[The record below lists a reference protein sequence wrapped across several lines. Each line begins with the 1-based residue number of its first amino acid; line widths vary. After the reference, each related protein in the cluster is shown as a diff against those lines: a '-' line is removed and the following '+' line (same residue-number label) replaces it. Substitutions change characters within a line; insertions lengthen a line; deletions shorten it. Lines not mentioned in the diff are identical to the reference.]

1 VSAPPIAPA
10 LLAVLGLAGCGDAG
24 TGAGAG
30 GGAGPRRTAIVQR
43 GVVASRVLMT
53 GELRAASSIDLTVP
67 RTDAWE
73 LSIRWMAEDGA
84 QVAAGERV
92 LEFDNSAFTSQLAQ
106 RKLAVLQAA
115 MDLQSGQDVATLA
128 TADREAAAAERRIAV
143 EKARVLAS
151 VPADLLP
158 GRTAQ
163 ERQLDLTRALAALAT
178 AETELTAHKK
188 ASALDLRVKQIALT
202 KARAAIDDATRSMT
216 ELVLTAPRA
225 GVVAVAEHPW
235 EGRRLHVGDSVQPGW
250 PVLILPDTSQGL
262 EVRAELSDVDD
273 GKVAVG
279 QDAGCVLDA
288 YPEVTMPCRIVAV
301 TPVARAEG
309 RETLRK
315 AFDVTL
321 TLGAAGAPAL
331 AASAGAGA
339 GSGSGVGSGSGS
351 GAGSGVGSGSGSG
364 AGSGAG
370 SAATASPIPG
380 ADGVQARP
388 GMSVKVVVNRAP
400 VEALIVPRG
409 AVVVQAPGP
418 APVAPASAGAEVAPA
433 APPGTT
439 SAVGVPGRVRLA
451 RGGVR
456 EVVVGPCDAQ
466 GCAVEGGLGAGD
478 VVLIG
483 GGS

>member
-1 VSAPPIAPA
+1 MSAPPIAPA

-321 TLGAAGAPAL
+321 TLG
-331 AASAGAGA
+331 
-339 GSGSGVGSGSGS
+339 
-351 GAGSGVGSGSGSG
+351 
-364 AGSGAG
+364 
-370 SAATASPIPG
+370 
-380 ADGVQARP
+380 
-388 GMSVKVVVNRAP
+388 
-400 VEALIVPRG
+400 
-409 AVVVQAPGP
+409 
-418 APVAPASAGAEVAPA
+418 
-433 APPGTT
+433 
-439 SAVGVPGRVRLA
+439 
-451 RGGVR
+451 
-456 EVVVGPCDAQ
+456 
-466 GCAVEGGLGAGD
+466 
-478 VVLIG
+478 
-483 GGS
+483 

>member
-202 KARAAIDDATRSMT
+202 KARAAIDDATRSMA

-288 YPEVTMPCRIVAV
+288 YPGGDDAV
-301 TPVARAEG
+301 QDRRGHAGGARRGSGDLAEG
-309 RETLRK
+309 VRRHLDPGRGGRAGARGQRGRRRGLGLGRGLRLRLGCGLGRGLRLRLGCGRGQRRHGEPDPGRRWR
-315 AFDVTL
+315 A
-321 TLGAAGAPAL
+321 GAARHVGQGGGQPRAGRGADR
-331 AASAGAGA
+331 AARRGRGAGA
-339 GSGSGVGSGSGS
+339 RAGPGRASERWRRG
-351 GAGSGVGSGSGSG
+351 GAGG
-364 AGSGAG
+364 A
-370 SAATASPIPG
+370 
-380 ADGVQARP
+380 ARDDLRRR
-388 GMSVKVVVNRAP
+388 G
-400 VEALIVPRG
+400 PR
-409 AVVVQAPGP
+409 PGP
-418 APVAPASAGAEVAPA
+418 AGARW
-433 APPGTT
+433 G
-439 SAVGVPGRVRLA
+439 A
-451 RGGVR
+451 RGGGRPV
-456 EVVVGPCDAQ
+456 
-466 GCAVEGGLGAGD
+466 
-478 VVLIG
+478 
-483 GGS
+483 